1 MQSSLNKPMWIL
13 LAVVASVSAGFT
25 SVLSKM
31 GGSKIGSN
39 MLTLLRTIVVVMMS
53 WLIVALF
60 GSWGNVGGHS
70 LLFLILSGLATG
82 ASWLCYYRAL
92 QIGKVAGVVAVDQ
105 SSVLFSVILAIIFL
119 GERSKFEIALIGLLI
134 IALGM
139 FFIVLERNKNIDK
152 TVVVKT
158 QRGWIFF
165 AFGSAIFASLTAI
178 FGKIGISG
186 VDSNLGTAIRTL
198 VIIPMAL
205 MMVFINHETQDYQKL
220 TGRDILYIVLSGI
233 GTGVSWLCYYAALAL
248 GPVTVIAPID
258 KTSIAVATFLAFLF
272 LREKPSKL
280 TILGLGFIVF
290 GTIVIA
296 F

>member
-1 MQSSLNKPMWIL
+1 MVDCRSFW
-13 LAVVASVSAGFT
+13 
-25 SVLSKM
+25 VLGKC
-31 GGSKIGSN
+31 
-39 MLTLLRTIVVVMMS
+39 RR
-53 WLIVALF
+53 
-60 GSWGNVGGHS
+60 HS

-119 GERSKFEIALIGLLI
+119 GERSKFEITLIGLLI

-139 FFIVLERNKNIDK
+139 FFIVLESNKN
-152 TVVVKT
+152 
-158 QRGWIFF
+158 
-165 AFGSAIFASLTAI
+165 
-178 FGKIGISG
+178 
-186 VDSNLGTAIRTL
+186 
-198 VIIPMAL
+198 
-205 MMVFINHETQDYQKL
+205 
-220 TGRDILYIVLSGI
+220 
-233 GTGVSWLCYYAALAL
+233 
-248 GPVTVIAPID
+248 ID

-290 GTIVIA
+290 GRIVIA